1 MARTTP
7 TDLYWAKKVAA
18 SPSLNEAKGTK
29 LTLTV
34 ASLEKEIRK
43 AHKAGMAV
51 GFRQGHEVGKLAKL
65 TKDEINSLSRFF
77 DQFTAE
83 KP

>member
-1 MARTTP
+1 MARKTP

-43 AHKAGMAV
+43 AHEAGMAV
-51 GFRQGHEVGKLAKL
+51 GFRQGHDVGKFAKI
-65 TKDEINSLSRFF
+65 TKEDRQVMDDFF
-77 DQFTAE
+77 AQFTE
-83 KP
+83 GT